1 MIVSGTEIINVES
14 SSVKLSEVDWE
25 YIDPVVSG
33 HAFCFLP
40 LPNPTGL
47 PVSINGYF
55 SIADNRR
62 SIKWPTHDEHGKGA
76 DFNKE
81 LVMKMVSYAYAMMI
95 TCRCQLVSYVNTP
108 SYLST
113 ELSDAYSIWPLMS
126 QVKNHPI
133 WSCLVEPVV
142 RLIAEQK
149 VVWTAAGGGEWVN
162 FNDAYYQPEDLST
175 PNAVIDLLLEIG
187 KPFVV
192 LPKVVFESIKITQN
206 LATVVTPRLV
216 TPHLVRKLLS
226 AFPELYYVRQNA
238 LTYYLL
244 FLVISMITQQLIIY

>member
-1 MIVSGTEIINVES
+1 M
-14 SSVKLSEVDWE
+14 
-25 YIDPVVSG
+25 VSG

-40 LPNPTGL
+40 MPNSTGL

-133 WSCLVEPVV
+133 WSCLIEPVITF
-142 RLIAEQK
+142 LNEQK
-149 VVWTAAGGGEWVN
+149 VVWTAAGGGKWVK
-162 FNDAYYQPEDLST
+162 FSDAYYQPEELSI
-175 PNAVIDLLLEIG
+175 PNAVIDLLLEIEI
-187 KPFVV
+187 PFVI
-192 LPKVVFESIKITQN
+192 LPTVILDSVRDVHSLAEIIKSNEITPDS
-206 LATVVTPRLV
+206 L
-216 TPHLVRKLLS
+216 RKIMRQLKFIPKTILDQVKCIELLS
-226 AFPELYYVRQNA
+226 FIVSDFSGDINIDC
-238 LTYYLL
+238 LL
-244 FLVISMITQQLIIY
+244 GISIISFNG